1 LRELLMPSELE
12 AVAAEAATCT
22 RCRLHEGR
30 TQVVFGQGDPA
41 ADLMFVGEAPGFHED
56 RQGLPFVG
64 PSGQLLNRLLSGIGL
79 RREDVYICNVN
90 KCLRYNAM
98 VQLGDGSWE
107 RIGRLVRSRYDGT
120 VMSVDAKGRL
130 VRRQVIGWYASPLA
144 GRRVFRLT
152 YRSAKHAGAGQV
164 SIQLTGDHEVLTD
177 RGFIAVEQLP
187 SGAKIATGQGLSRVA
202 YDVVSGTLLGDG
214 HLTAAQSTL
223 SFSHSTRQ
231 EAYAQ
236 FKAGLLA
243 ELAPRLNRLDVA
255 AVAGGPKAYPVVQV
269 RTLAHRSLRLLR
281 TSFYEPRKR
290 VPSWMAERLSP
301 LMVAIWFMDDGHLR
315 IRPGKR
321 PLAEIA
327 TYAFS
332 DEDHRVLVA
341 GLARLGLQVRIRGAR
356 QDLVFGVPATVS
368 LSELIAPYVPP
379 SMRYKLHPEVEAC
392 VPFDPTRM
400 VPEDAEVLYDEAD
413 VRDITDR
420 YRSDVTFYCI
430 DVEETHNFVTTGGVV
445 HNCRP
450 PKNRD
455 PQPDEIAACRP
466 WLDAQI
472 RLVDPKV
479 VVTLGNFAAK
489 TLLETTA
496 GITRLRGRTYPF
508 QGRMLLP
515 TFHPAAALHAQGRRT
530 AGPSPLQA
538 MEDDFRVL
546 ADLLAAQAPRPAP
559 EPAPVAELAPV
570 AKPAPVAEPAR
581 GSEPAPVAEPVV
593 VPADERGESEQLG
606 LF

>member
-1 LRELLMPSELE
+1 VPTELE
-12 AVAAEAATCT
+12 AVAAEAAGCT
-22 RCRLHEGR
+22 RCRLHQSR
-30 TQVVFGQGDPA
+30 TQVVFGQGDPH

-56 RQGLPFVG
+56 RQGAPFVG
-64 PSGQLLNRLLSGIGL
+64 PSGQLLNRLLEGIGL

-90 KCLRYNAM
+90 KCLRYNAL

-120 VMSVDAKGRL
+120 VMSVDAEGRL
-130 VRRQVIGWYASPLA
+130 VRRRVTGWYASPLA

-152 YRSAKHAGAGQV
+152 YRSAKYAGAGQV

-177 RGFIAVEQLP
+177 RGFVAVEQLP
-187 SGAKIATGQGLSRVA
+187 AGAKIATGQGLSRIA
-202 YDVVSGTLLGDG
+202 YDVVCGTLLGDG

-231 EAYAQ
+231 EAYASY
-236 FKAGLLA
+236 KAVLLA

-255 AVAGGPKAYPVVQV
+255 AVAGGPMAYPAVHV

-281 TSFYEPRKR
+281 TSFYEKKKR
-290 VPSWMAERLSP
+290 VPVWMAERLSP
-301 LMVAIWFMDDGHLR
+301 MMVAIWFMDDGHLR
-315 IRPGKR
+315 VRPGKR

-327 TYAFS
+327 AYGFTE
-332 DEDHRVLVA
+332 EDHRILVA
-341 GLARLGLQVRIRGAR
+341 GLARLGLQATITGTRPK
-356 QDLVFGVPATVS
+356 LVFGVPGTVT

-379 SMRYKLHPEVEAC
+379 GMRYKLHPEVEAR
-392 VPFDPTRM
+392 VSFDPAR
-400 VPEDAEVLYDEAD
+400 VIPGAPEVLYDDA
-413 VRDITDR
+413 VISDITDR
-420 YRSDVTFYCI
+420 YRSDVTFFCI
-430 DVEETHNFVTTGGVV
+430 DVEGTHNFVTTGGVV

-450 PKNRD
+450 PQNRD
-455 PQPDEIAACRP
+455 PLPDEILACRP

-489 TLLETTA
+489 TLLETTT

-508 QGRMLLP
+508 QGRVLLP

-530 AGPSPLQA
+530 AGPGPLEA
-538 MEDDFRVL
+538 MEGDFRVL
-546 ADLLAAQAPRPAP
+546 AELLAAH
-559 EPAPVAELAPV
+559 APVEDRP
-570 AKPAPVAEPAR
+570 
-581 GSEPAPVAEPVV
+581 
-593 VPADERGESEQLG
+593 SEQLG